1 MPPQTTKS
9 LRHGQ
14 ATSLFSPQRGFP
26 LPPSVGQ
33 PGRTNVGHIP
43 IITDACNQRGSKS
56 SAVRQR
62 VTCHEVDQ
70 KKKERKRNEKEPVQ
84 LPKRKNKEKETWWS
98 AERITHAQVLQSL
111 PTDGCREQKKRLL
124 SVVAVAVDVC
134 LEVPAFVE
142 ACGGAGRGR
151 QRRSG
156 EDRQTQN
163 TKQNFSALQKL
174 QL

>member
-1 MPPQTTKS
+1 M
-9 LRHGQ
+9 
-14 ATSLFSPQRGFP
+14 
-26 LPPSVGQ
+26 
-33 PGRTNVGHIP
+33 
-43 IITDACNQRGSKS
+43 
-56 SAVRQR
+56 
-62 VTCHEVDQ
+62 
-70 KKKERKRNEKEPVQ
+70 Q